1 MSFLTRGPIDVSDL
15 LESLAAPEVGGVVL
29 FSGRVRNLNGGRAV
43 AAIDYSA
50 YETMAEEEL
59 GRIVQEASSRYP
71 GVRVLVRHRLGRL
84 VVGEVSVAVAAAHP
98 HRGPAFDA
106 ARYVIE
112 ELKKRVP
119 IWKCEE
125 YVDGTREWV
134 DPTRIGV
141 Q

>member
-1 MSFLTRGPIDVSDL
+1 MSFLTSGPIDVSDL

-29 FSGRVRNLNGGRAV
+29 FLGRVRNLDGGRAV
-43 AAIDYSA
+43 AAIEYSA

-71 GVRVLVRHRLGRL
+71 GVCVLVRHRLGRL

-106 ARYVIE
+106 TRYVIE

-125 YVDGTREWV
+125 DVDGTREWV
-134 DPTRIGV
+134 DPTRMGV